1 MQMESLSESEI
12 FISIA
17 ILALLLKTIQKII
30 K

>member
-1 MQMESLSESEI
+1 MQMEFLSEIEI

-17 ILALLLKTIQKII
+17 IIAVLLKTIERLI

>member
-1 MQMESLSESEI
+1 LSESEI

-17 ILALLLKTIQKII
+17 IIAVLLKTIERLI

>member
-1 MQMESLSESEI
+1 MLMEYLSESEI

-17 ILALLLKTIQKII
+17 IMAAFLKTLQRLI

>member
-1 MQMESLSESEI
+1 MEYLSESEI

-17 ILALLLKTIQKII
+17 IIAVLLKTIERLI

>member
-1 MQMESLSESEI
+1 MEYLSEIEI

-17 ILALLLKTIQKII
+17 IIAVLLKTIERLI